1 MPYKNWS
8 AMDMALILELA
19 LQKDGDTQSNVHSA
33 LTNLSD
39 KSKVWK
45 RGDEGLGEYCGMLLQ
60 MPDPVKS
67 VRDVVDNFYKFLT
80 EDTVFKAE
88 VEVSEEVAL
97 ALTEPE
103 IIELESAYRE
113 IVIDDMV
120 GRMKSG
126 SYTPII

>member
-1 MPYKNWS
+1 MAYNNWS

-19 LQKDGDTQSNVHSA
+19 LQKDGDTQSNVRLA

-39 KSKVWK
+39 KSKTWK
-45 RGDEGLGEYCGMLLQ
+45 RGDESLGDYCGMLLQ

-67 VRDVVDNFYKFLT
+67 VRDVVDNFHKFLT

-88 VEVSEEVAL
+88 VEVSETVEVN
-97 ALTEPE
+97 LTEPE
-103 IIELESAYRE
+103 IIELQHAYRE
-113 IVIDDMV
+113 IVIDDMTT
-120 GRMKSG
+120 RLKSG